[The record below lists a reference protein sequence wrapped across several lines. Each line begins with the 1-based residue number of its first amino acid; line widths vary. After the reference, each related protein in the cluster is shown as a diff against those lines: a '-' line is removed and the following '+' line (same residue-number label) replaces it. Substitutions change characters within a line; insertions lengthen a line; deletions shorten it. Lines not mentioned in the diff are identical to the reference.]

1 MFMSISSI
9 LFRGES
15 DDFDFVA
22 IQPEVIQPARL
33 TRSLRRMLKP
43 WPFHSA
49 PQPTRAADGDEDD
62 EDYREPTSAV
72 VLDRLSK
79 FAARR

>member
-1 MFMSISSI
+1 MSISSI
-9 LFRGES
+9 LFRGGS
-15 DDFDFVA
+15 DDFDFDFEA
-22 IQPEVIQPARL
+22 SQPEVIQPERP
-33 TRSLRRMLKP
+33 TRSLRWMLKP

-49 PQPTRAADGDEDD
+49 PHPTRAADNDEDD